1 MVITLGK
8 GFPITTVHR
17 EDLKEWI
24 PDEADRNRIPDDWM
38 EALADR
44 IGDCCVGSGSFWQV
58 CEVYSDEI
66 IDEFLVCHCC
76 GDSPCSCE
84 YTPEE
89 LLIQPKECKICE
101 YLDRCKHPKLE
112 TPQ

>member
-8 GFPITTVHR
+8 GFTITTVHR

-24 PDEADRNRIPDDWM
+24 PDPADRARIPDEWM
-38 EALADR
+38 QALAEKL
-44 IGDCCVGSGSFWQV
+44 GDTAVVSGYWDV
-58 CEVYSDEI
+58 CEEYSDEI
-66 IDEFLVCHCC
+66 IDEFMVCHCC
-76 GDSPCSCE
+76 GESPCTCE

-89 LLIQPKECKICE
+89 LLNQPEECKVCK